1 MKIVKTYEKYQ
12 NLNLINRYLHSFRY
26 KWILSVFK
34 ELRSELFNNNPI
46 KVLDIGCGPCKLY
59 ETLKKEKIQINYI
72 GIDSEKE
79 FFDYGLETY
88 GHNNDFNI
96 INAKIEDVI
105 DNYDDIDIY
114 TALESFEH
122 MPEYKIPY
130 LLNKISKKK
139 PKLLACSVP
148 VEVGPAIIIKNFG
161 SKLIGYDRSPDYSWK
176 DTLWAGIYQ
185 LDKISPHQEYKNGKM
200 REHLGHKGFDWRWL
214 KHNLRQCMNI
224 VSINRSP
231 FNFIPSA
238 LSPSIAFTAKP
249 R

>member
-1 MKIVKTYEKYQ
+1 MDFKT
-12 NLNLINRYLHSFRY
+12 
-26 KWILSVFK
+26 
-34 ELRSELFNNNPI
+34 
-46 KVLDIGCGPCKLY
+46 
-59 ETLKKEKIQINYI
+59 
-72 GIDSEKE
+72 
-79 FFDYGLETY
+79 
-88 GHNNDFNI
+88 
-96 INAKIEDVI
+96 INARIEDVI
-105 DNYDDIDIY
+105 DNYNDIDIY

-139 PKLLACSVP
+139 PKLFACSVP

-161 SKLIGYDRSPDYSWK
+161 SKLIGYDRLEYSLK

-185 LDKISPHQEYKNGKM
+185 LDKISPHQQYKNGIL
-200 REHLGHKGFDWRWL
+200 RENLGHKGFDWRWL

-224 VSINRSP
+224 VSINKSP

-238 LSPSIAFTAKP
+238 FSPSIAFTAKP